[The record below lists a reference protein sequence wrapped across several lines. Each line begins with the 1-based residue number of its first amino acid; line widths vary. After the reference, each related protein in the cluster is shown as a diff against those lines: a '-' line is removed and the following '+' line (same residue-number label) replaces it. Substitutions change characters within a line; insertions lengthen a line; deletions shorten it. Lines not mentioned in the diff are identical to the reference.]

1 MKRGKYRDELIRS
14 VLGATSTSPL
24 GIRLARV
31 CVEANL
37 PAAYVA
43 QVFGVS
49 RMALHLWFRGGNIR
63 PAKVDRISVFTQ
75 LIQEDLRNGRLPVS
89 TLEAARAYLQEMTDA
104 PIKQVSQKK
113 AD

>member
-1 MKRGKYRDELIRS
+1 MIGGKYRDDLVRS
-14 VLGATSTSPL
+14 VLAATDESPV
-24 GIRLARV
+24 GVRLASV

-63 PAKVDRISVFTQ
+63 KSKIDRILVFTQ
-75 LIQEDLRNGRLPVS
+75 LVKGDLRSGRLPAS
-89 TLEAARAYLQEMTDA
+89 TLEAARSYLQEMTDT

>member
-1 MKRGKYRDELIRS
+1 MKKGKYRDELIRS

-24 GIRLARV
+24 GVRLARV

-63 PAKVDRISVFTQ
+63 PAKISVFTQ